1 MTAQD
6 SPVSEIVRRL
16 RSPNDEVAI
25 AAANTLGTKGFRE
38 AVPALLEVLQN
49 TDVHA
54 LRNAVAIALADLQA
68 PEALSAI
75 ATAIRSEATAGHRG
89 TLIHALGHFD
99 CSGEFQLLVDTV
111 ANDTWEARHEAFRI
125 LNTLS
130 LDLDEVAWSD
140 AVSALRAALEGAEG
154 EGLHRPDGVR
164 SSTAGVRVQARGQVQ
179 GHHREGEALEAGK
192 QLRHR
197 TAGLTGG
204 ACPQEGIDQELAAS

>member
-54 LRNAVAIALADLQA
+54 LRNAVAMALADLQA

-75 ATAIRSEATAGHRG
+75 ATAIRSGATVGVGLR
-89 TLIHALGHFD
+89 
-99 CSGEFQLLVDTV
+99 
-111 ANDTWEARHEAFRI
+111 
-125 LNTLS
+125 
-130 LDLDEVAWSD
+130 
-140 AVSALRAALEGAEG
+140 ALR
-154 EGLHRPDGVR
+154 
-164 SSTAGVRVQARGQVQ
+164 S
-179 GHHREGEALEAGK
+179 
-192 QLRHR
+192 
-197 TAGLTGG
+197 
-204 ACPQEGIDQELAAS
+204 